1 MKIRAP
7 CAVMPVDTAMG
18 MVTPIITPA
27 NTDTAMI
34 MNDRCGQ
41 NRIMKCRAW
50 RRRAMRA
57 GAFAA
62 ILAVFSAMAIEPTR
76 EVKTAAM
83 LQGADRNVQLLVKA
97 RAEGVLNLYATMGQ
111 EQISVL
117 AAEFEKKYGIK
128 VNIWRANS
136 ESVLRRT
143 VTEARGGR
151 FEVDV
156 IESNGFELE
165 SLHLEQLVQA
175 IDTPYAAQMIAE
187 AQPAHREWIG
197 NRANLFV
204 FAYNSQKV
212 RRDEL
217 PKTYA
222 DLLDPRWKGRLA
234 AEADNIDWF
243 FTVGRVL
250 GEENAGKLFSEIV
263 RANGVQLRKGHPLL
277 ASLTASGEVTATI
290 ATYNYFI
297 DKLRREKSAP
307 VDWVAVAPAVARIS
321 GFALSGRAP
330 HPYAACRFIDFMLS
344 DAQRMLLAMDLIPAG
359 RAERGLPPG
368 IDWKFVDPAELVKQ
382 GEKWSHLYQQVF
394 SAR

>member
-1 MKIRAP
+1 MHMDITITTTTANR
-7 CAVMPVDTAMG
+7 DTAMTEFCG
-18 MVTPIITPA
+18 SGKATNPA
-27 NTDTAMI
+27 TLRM
-34 MNDRCGQ
+34 
-41 NRIMKCRAW
+41 
-50 RRRAMRA
+50 
-57 GAFAA
+57 GARLAA
-62 ILAVFSAMAIEPTR
+62 LLAACLLPLVASAIDASN
-76 EVKTAAM
+76 EVKAAAT
-83 LQGADRNVQLLVKA
+83 LKSSDRSSQLLARA
-97 RAEGVLNLYATMGQ
+97 RAEGSLNLYATMGQ

-136 ESVLRRT
+136 ESVLRRA
-143 VTEARGGR
+143 VTEARGSR

-175 IDTPYAAQMIAE
+175 LDTPFAQQMIAE

-204 FAYNSQKV
+204 FAFNTAKI
-212 RRDEL
+212 RREDL
-217 PKTYA
+217 PKSYA
-222 DLLDPRWKGRLA
+222 DLLDPRWKGKLA

-250 GEENAGKLFSEIV
+250 GEEQAGKLFSDIA
-263 RANGVQLRKGHPLL
+263 RTNGLQLRKGHPLL
-277 ASLTASGEVTATI
+277 ASLTASGEVSAVV

-307 VDWVAVAPAVARIS
+307 VDWVAVSPAVARIS
-321 GFALSGRAP
+321 GLAMSRRAP
-330 HPYAACRFIDFMLS
+330 HPYAAMLFIDYMLS
-344 DAQRMLLAMDLIPAG
+344 DAQRILPSMDLIPVG
-359 RAERGLPPG
+359 RAERGMPAG
-368 IDWKFVDPAELVKQ
+368 VDWKFVDPAELVKQ
-382 GEKWSHLYQQVF
+382 GDKWSRLYQQVF

>member
-1 MKIRAP
+1 
-7 CAVMPVDTAMG
+7 MG
-18 MVTPIITPA
+18 MVITIITPA

-175 IDTPYAAQMIAE
+175 IDTPHVAQMIAE

-321 GFALSGRAP
+321 GLALSRRAP
-330 HPYAACRFIDFMLS
+330 HPYAAVLFIDFMLS